1 MNDVTLDSG
10 FITDS
15 VPTAVWLSTLINTYY
30 NIKIMNKNDCWITQ
44 KEIRTVAGQLC
55 DKNIDIARISQW
67 CNGDHPNNT
76 YNYLRANGSKRRL
89 TVIGEFNR
97 EREYPDELPINK
109 MIFNDSALTV
119 GDLMTWYKNEYCRYD
134 FSKDDIVSKD
144 YYLKNIKVGENK
156 PVKTFTEV
164 QILEKVEK
172 QDDKEMKDY
181 PFFHRIINIVNNS
194 WEVFENKVGYE
205 DIFINKEAS
214 MQLHFAHI
222 LQQYIPLIIY
232 ERDESATVELETA
245 VDDGMRIREADIMIT
260 AYKGIHVFRVVIEL
274 KCYKTKASSGGPR
287 GAQDIFMKEVY
298 QDIELVEKYLLNDQ
312 ADEGFCFVMTDH
324 RMFVYPRQKNG
335 KCWDYDMSQGT
346 VAGNTILETPIGGKD
361 TRIELKKEY
370 VFNWNEIGEYYF
382 LKLQAQKQ
390 NELE

>member
-1 MNDVTLDSG
+1 MNEITIDSG

-15 VPTAVWLSTLINTYY
+15 VPTAVWISTLINTYY
-30 NIKIMNKNDCWITQ
+30 NFQMLNKKDCWITQ
-44 KEIRTVAGQLC
+44 KEIRTLAGQLC

-89 TVIGEFNR
+89 TVIGEFNGA
-97 EREYPDELPINK
+97 REYPHELPMNK
-109 MIFNDSALTV
+109 ILFKDRALTV
-119 GDLMTWYKNEYCRYD
+119 GDLMKWYKNEYCLYD
-134 FSKDDIVSKD
+134 FSNEDLVSKD
-144 YYLKNIKVGENK
+144 YYLKNNNARENRAIKRVAEA
-156 PVKTFTEV
+156 PS
-164 QILEKVEK
+164 LETVEK
-172 QDDKEMKDY
+172 QEVKEMKDY
-181 PFFHRIINIVNNS
+181 PFFHRIINMVHHS
-194 WEVFENKVGYE
+194 WKIFENKVGYE

-214 MQLHFAHI
+214 MQLNFAYI

-232 ERDESATVELETA
+232 ERNESATVELETA
-245 VDDGMRIREADIMIT
+245 VDDGSRIREADIMIT
-260 AYKGIHVFRVVIEL
+260 ARKGEHTFRVVMEL

-298 QDIELVEKYLLNDQ
+298 QDVELVEKYLENDQ

-324 RMFVYPRQKNG
+324 RMFVYPKQKNG
-335 KCWDYDMSQGT
+335 KCWDYDMSHGT
-346 VAGNTILETPIGGKD
+346 VAGNAILETPIGGKD

-382 LKLQAQKQ
+382 LKLQAKNH